1 MKIPS
6 RSSTAATAAGT
17 RLLSALHCVSGGRFT
32 AFRGLRNCLSRPPI
46 AWSRYRATGRG
57 SGACAST
64 IDGESALSGGM
75 GMPMRSRLS
84 TITEPALDGAELD
97 EGARMAPLQPGE
109 MLREEFMKPLGLS
122 SNALA
127 MELRVPVTRIS
138 EIVRERRGITAD
150 TALRLARYFSMSAE
164 FWMRLQMDFDL
175 ESAADAEES
184 AIHQEI
190 RPPATRP
197 LPAARGAGG

>member
-1 MKIPS
+1 MPP
-6 RSSTAATAAGT
+6 
-17 RLLSALHCVSGGRFT
+17 LH
-32 AFRGLRNCLSRPPI
+32 
-46 AWSRYRATGRG
+46 
-57 SGACAST
+57 
-64 IDGESALSGGM
+64 
-75 GMPMRSRLS
+75 
-84 TITEPALDGAELD
+84 
-97 EGARMAPLQPGE
+97 PGE

-150 TALRLARYFSMSAE
+150 TALRLARYFNMSPE

-184 AIHQEI
+184 AIHEGDSTAPACMSLQECG
-190 RPPATRP
+190 ATGGCLIG
-197 LPAARGAGG
+197 LPSWGRVFRLSHMR